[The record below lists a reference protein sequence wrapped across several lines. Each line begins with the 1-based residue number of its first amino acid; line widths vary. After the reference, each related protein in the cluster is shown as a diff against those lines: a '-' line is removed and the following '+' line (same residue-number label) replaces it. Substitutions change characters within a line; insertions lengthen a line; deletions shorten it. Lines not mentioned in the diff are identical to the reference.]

1 MPYNETPTKGTTMTF
16 DEMLNLTPEQFAA
29 SWNKD
34 DEIIDVC
41 KQEIRDGLNK
51 RQPTEMFEL

>member
-1 MPYNETPTKGTTMTF
+1 MTF
-16 DEMLNLTPEQFAA
+16 DEMLNLTPEEFAA

-41 KQEIRDGLNK
+41 KSEIQDGLAQ
-51 RQPTEMFEL
+51 RQKTTTQFEL